1 MSTGAGDM
9 QINNCQPY
17 NIVRYADVL
26 LMAAELG
33 SGQAATYMH
42 SIRSRAGLSDIPVT
56 QENIMAERAREL
68 AFEGIRYWDLLRQGV
83 EVMADAVVA
92 GAGQV
97 YNGGTPG
104 SVTYDRSKIIATKGL
119 SQIPNDQIVL
129 SNGVLKQNDGWKN

>member
-1 MSTGAGDM
+1 MCSSW
-9 QINNCQPY
+9 QP
-17 NIVRYADVL
+17 R
-26 LMAAELG
+26 LG

-119 SQIPNDQIVL
+119 SQIPNDQIIL